1 MHPQPNRWL
10 VLATVILAFIPIV
23 IDMTILHIAV
33 PSLTAALGASGTETL
48 WIIDIYSLMMAGLLV
63 PMGTL
68 ADRVGHRPM
77 MLIGL
82 SAFTIASVMAAF
94 SPAPL
99 LLIAARALM
108 AVGGSMIMPSI
119 LALIRQSFED
129 ERERALGLGVWSAVA
144 SVGAAL
150 GPLAGG
156 ALLEHFWWGS
166 VFLINLPVMLV
177 VLPTAWFVL
186 PRQPS
191 KPLGPWNIQQALIL
205 IVGLIATAYAVKS
218 GFMPTGEGVF
228 GTLTLVLG
236 VAMLV
241 WFARIQRASATP
253 MLDLSLFA
261 APVFSVGL
269 LMAFV
274 ASGAMAGFEL
284 VLAQELQYVF
294 GKTPL
299 EAGLFLLPLAAASA
313 AVSPFSGMLTER
325 FGLRAVAT
333 ASMGAAAAS
342 FFLLGRVSVDASPLV
357 AAALLG
363 LLGTALGCGLLASS
377 VAIMSSAPTDKAG
390 AAGSLEA
397 TGYEL
402 GAGLGVTFFGVLLG
416 AAYHSHFSGAMG
428 VLGMVPA
435 TAANSINDAMTA
447 AQSIG
452 GAEGDAIVA
461 TATRAF
467 SSAHQT
473 VLGAA
478 ASLLGALTILVFCA
492 LRHAPRP
499 PAPQG

>member
-1 MHPQPNRWL
+1 VHPQPNRWL

-33 PSLTAALGASGTETL
+33 PTLTAALGASATEAL

-82 SAFTIASVMAAF
+82 SVFTIASVTAAF

-129 ERERALGLGVWSAVA
+129 ERERAFGLGVWSAVA

-166 VFLINLPVMLV
+166 VFLINVPVMLV

-205 IVGLIATAYAVKS
+205 IVGLIATAYAIKS

-241 WFARIQRASATP
+241 WFARI
-253 MLDLSLFA
+253 
-261 APVFSVGL
+261 
-269 LMAFV
+269 
-274 ASGAMAGFEL
+274 
-284 VLAQELQYVF
+284 
-294 GKTPL
+294 
-299 EAGLFLLPLAAASA
+299 
-313 AVSPFSGMLTER
+313 
-325 FGLRAVAT
+325 
-333 ASMGAAAAS
+333 
-342 FFLLGRVSVDASPLV
+342 
-357 AAALLG
+357 
-363 LLGTALGCGLLASS
+363 
-377 VAIMSSAPTDKAG
+377 
-390 AAGSLEA
+390 
-397 TGYEL
+397 
-402 GAGLGVTFFGVLLG
+402 
-416 AAYHSHFSGAMG
+416 
-428 VLGMVPA
+428 
-435 TAANSINDAMTA
+435 
-447 AQSIG
+447 
-452 GAEGDAIVA
+452 
-461 TATRAF
+461 
-467 SSAHQT
+467 
-473 VLGAA
+473 
-478 ASLLGALTILVFCA
+478 
-492 LRHAPRP
+492 
-499 PAPQG
+499 

>member
-33 PSLTAALGASGTETL
+33 PTLTAALGASATEAL

-82 SAFTIASVMAAF
+82 SVFTIASVIAAF

-150 GPLAGG
+150 GPLAGRPAG
-156 ALLEHFWWGS
+156 TFLVGVGLPHQCAGHAGGPADRLVRPAASAVQTAGTLEH
-166 VFLINLPVMLV
+166 
-177 VLPTAWFVL
+177 
-186 PRQPS
+186 
-191 KPLGPWNIQQALIL
+191 
-205 IVGLIATAYAVKS
+205 
-218 GFMPTGEGVF
+218 PTGVDPHRRLDRHRLRRQIGLHADRRRSL
-228 GTLTLVLG
+228 GTLTLILG

-299 EAGLFLLPLAAASA
+299 EAGLFMLPLAAASA

-342 FFLLGRVSVDASPLV
+342 FFLLGRVSVDASPSSPPRCLACLGRRW
-357 AAALLG
+357 AA
-363 LLGTALGCGLLASS
+363 
-377 VAIMSSAPTDKAG
+377 
-390 AAGSLEA
+390 
-397 TGYEL
+397 
-402 GAGLGVTFFGVLLG
+402 
-416 AAYHSHFSGAMG
+416 
-428 VLGMVPA
+428 
-435 TAANSINDAMTA
+435 
-447 AQSIG
+447 
-452 GAEGDAIVA
+452 
-461 TATRAF
+461 
-467 SSAHQT
+467 
-473 VLGAA
+473 
-478 ASLLGALTILVFCA
+478 VFW
-492 LRHAPRP
+492 PRP
-499 PAPQG
+499 SPS

>member
-1 MHPQPNRWL
+1 
-10 VLATVILAFIPIV
+10 
-23 IDMTILHIAV
+23 
-33 PSLTAALGASGTETL
+33 
-48 WIIDIYSLMMAGLLV
+48 
-63 PMGTL
+63 
-68 ADRVGHRPM
+68 
-77 MLIGL
+77 
-82 SAFTIASVMAAF
+82 
-94 SPAPL
+94 
-99 LLIAARALM
+99 
-108 AVGGSMIMPSI
+108 
-119 LALIRQSFED
+119 
-129 ERERALGLGVWSAVA
+129 
-144 SVGAAL
+144 
-150 GPLAGG
+150 
-156 ALLEHFWWGS
+156 
-166 VFLINLPVMLV
+166 
-177 VLPTAWFVL
+177 
-186 PRQPS
+186 
-191 KPLGPWNIQQALIL
+191 
-205 IVGLIATAYAVKS
+205 
-218 GFMPTGEGVF
+218 
-228 GTLTLVLG
+228 
-236 VAMLV
+236 
-241 WFARIQRASATP
+241 

-299 EAGLFLLPLAAASA
+299 EAGLFMLPLAAASA

-342 FFLLGRVSVDASPLV
+342 FFLLGRVSVDASPII

-428 VLGMVPA
+428 VLGGVPA

-447 AQSIG
+447 AQTIG
-452 GAEGDAIVA
+452 GAEGGAIIA
-461 TATRAF
+461 TATRAL

-478 ASLLGALTILVFCA
+478 ALLLGALTILVFCA

-499 PAPQG
+499 PAPQR